1 MLAFSRRVEVSKV
14 TLVFGFT
21 TCKAMVAG
29 DLLLP
34 RSMGISFSPPFP
46 HNQPILWYSSGVSAW
61 GDSQYQ
67 ERIVVS
73 REFRSFLQSGNIF
86 IQREGSFRR
95 DKDAERKLQLVL
107 VERDEP
113 LQSLDGPEQ
122 TFGWKTLQ
130 TLYNTEEVRV
140 FLRAV

>member
-34 RSMGISFSPPFP
+34 RSMGISFSSPFP

-73 REFRSFLQSGNIF
+73 RGFRSLLQSGNIF
-86 IQREGSFRR
+86 IQREGSFQR
-95 DKDAERKLQLVL
+95 DKDAERKLASIWALSAKRWEL
-107 VERDEP
+107 GILLGSGR
-113 LQSLDGPEQ
+113 L
-122 TFGWKTLQ
+122 
-130 TLYNTEEVRV
+130 
-140 FLRAV
+140 

>member
-14 TLVFGFT
+14 TLVFGFA

-34 RSMGISFSPPFP
+34 SSMGISFSSPFP
-46 HNQPILWYSSGVSAW
+46 HNQSILWYSSGVSAW

-73 REFRSFLQSGNIF
+73 RGFWSFLQPGNIF

-122 TFGWKTLQ
+122 TFG
-130 TLYNTEEVRV
+130 
-140 FLRAV
+140 

>member
-21 TCKAMVAG
+21 TCKAMVAR

-34 RSMGISFSPPFP
+34 RSMGISFSSPFP

-122 TFGWKTLQ
+122 TFG
-130 TLYNTEEVRV
+130 
-140 FLRAV
+140 

>member
-14 TLVFGFT
+14 TLVFGFA

-34 RSMGISFSPPFP
+34 SSMGISFSSPFP

-61 GDSQYQ
+61 RDLQYQ

-122 TFGWKTLQ
+122 TFG
-130 TLYNTEEVRV
+130 
-140 FLRAV
+140 

>member
-21 TCKAMVAG
+21 TCKAMVAR

-34 RSMGISFSPPFP
+34 RSMGISFSSPFP

-61 GDSQYQ
+61 RDLQYQ

-122 TFGWKTLQ
+122 TFG
-130 TLYNTEEVRV
+130 
-140 FLRAV
+140 